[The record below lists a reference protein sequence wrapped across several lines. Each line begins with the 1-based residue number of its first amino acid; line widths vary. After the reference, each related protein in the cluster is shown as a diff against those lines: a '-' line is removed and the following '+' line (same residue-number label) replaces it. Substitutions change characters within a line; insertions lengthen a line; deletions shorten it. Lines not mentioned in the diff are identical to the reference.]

1 MNLFRRKDPTI
12 AEDLKRLEMQLRL
25 TLQPVAP
32 RLDFVNSLQARLL
45 SSPFQS
51 AAKPLPQK
59 ISHAILVFGGILG
72 SILMI
77 VTGIR
82 GLISLV
88 SVVRLVVQTLSR
100 NSQKRQTT
108 PA

>member
-1 MNLFRRKDPTI
+1 MKFFRRKDPTI
-12 AEDLKRLEMQLRL
+12 EADLKKLEMQLRL

-45 SSPFQS
+45 SGTFQS
-51 AAKPLPQK
+51 GAKPLPQK
-59 ISHAILVFGGILG
+59 ISHGLIVFGGILG

-77 VTGIR
+77 ITGIR
-82 GLISLV
+82 GLISLI
-88 SVVRLVVQTLSR
+88 SLVRLVIQTMNR
-100 NSQKRQTT
+100 NVQKRQAT